1 MAGRIDEKAMRQ
13 MNYAVD
19 GEHRRPADVAR
30 EFLSGAGLLAR

>member
-1 MAGRIDEKAMRQ
+1 

-30 EFLSGAGLLAR
+30 EFLEEDGSLRP